1 MAAHYFIE
9 ELIVIRFILK
19 RRHDN
24 GYGCVSESLET
35 LDVNVPELEA
45 VLIQRCE
52 KDGSAIPRSPQRETK
67 RSRLGLAVDGRLH
80 AQQGRV
86 VSKGESSL
94 PTPHGEGI
102 YVASRVKHAPI
113 WLDYRDRKRWPIV
126 STWIDEAGDGET
138 ADFGELWQRIRAE
151 IWRSK
156 VLVFYADG
164 NEDFPFKGALV
175 EVGMALAMG
184 KPVFAVLDRVMI
196 EGRTMRPV
204 GSWLRD
210 RNVRKFE
217 LLPQAMEA
225 ALQLTPIAKS
235 ETRGSDETGWLIENA
250 ERLYLTTDATGF
262 FAWTKDNLDAIRF
275 CRRQDAEKVA
285 SGNDDAWHVV
295 EHMWSD
301 PAPIEKM
308 NVNTEKRGKP

>member
-1 MAAHYFIE
+1 MPKVKNEGRREMQPINAAPQVPAMATSGDVAPTDAE
-9 ELIVIRFILK
+9 ADKSGPALCDERALRG
-19 RRHDN
+19 
-24 GYGCVSESLET
+24 GYGPADAAPT
-35 LDVNVPELEA
+35 
-45 VLIQRCE
+45 
-52 KDGSAIPRSPQRETK
+52 
-67 RSRLGLAVDGRLH
+67 
-80 AQQGRV
+80 
-86 VSKGESSL
+86 
-94 PTPHGEGI
+94 TPHGEGI

-151 IWRSK
+151 IGRSK

-235 ETRGSDETGWLIENA
+235 ETSTIEAMQAKIDSLMLEYCPDEMTEEQKAKWAAHQKPASCPHAAPFVYCEV
-250 ERLYLTTDATGF
+250 
-262 FAWTKDNLDAIRF
+262 
-275 CRRQDAEKVA
+275 CKVHPCPL
-285 SGNDDAWHVV
+285 GLNP
-295 EHMWSD
+295 E
-301 PAPIEKM
+301 
-308 NVNTEKRGKP
+308 